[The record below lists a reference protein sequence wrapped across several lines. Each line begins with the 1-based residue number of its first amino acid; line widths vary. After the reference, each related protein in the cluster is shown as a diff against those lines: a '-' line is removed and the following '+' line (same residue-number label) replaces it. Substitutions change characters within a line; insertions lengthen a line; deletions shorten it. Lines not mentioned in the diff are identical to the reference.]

1 MGARSGGTADERGEN
16 VERRPPPWMR
26 GDVVR
31 VRGYRSVGVQ
41 NPRVTLPSAAVTL
54 LVGWGEPLHI
64 RQGLGGTRRAET
76 RQAMIAGLQ
85 TAPVLAGFRGS
96 GLAVEIEFTA
106 VGASRVL
113 GLPLHLLTNTAA
125 HPDEAMGPGWTARLT
140 ERLAQ
145 APDWDARWA
154 VVDDALAPRL
164 AAAPSAPGL
173 AVEAWQRLR
182 EAHGGLTA
190 RELAAATGRGER
202 RLQRVFRD
210 HVGVPPQTVSRI
222 LRFQRA
228 LALSGRAAHLSLTE
242 VAAMSGYHDQAH
254 MNRDFR
260 ALAGRTPGELRLVAD
275 RLTAGA
281 GTGGAAAREPG
292 CLSDFF
298 EAGAADW

>member
-1 MGARSGGTADERGEN
+1 MASEGGTMVADDRGEN
-16 VERRPPPWMR
+16 VERRPPEWMR

-31 VRGYRSVGVQ
+31 CRGYRSVGVR

-64 RQGLGGTRRAET
+64 RQGLGGAEREET
-76 RQAMIAGLQ
+76 RHAMIAGLQ

-96 GLAVEIEFTA
+96 GLALEIEFTA
-106 VGASRVL
+106 VGASRFL
-113 GLPLHLLTNTAA
+113 GLPLHLFANTAA

-140 ERLAQ
+140 ERLAE
-145 APDWDARWA
+145 APDWAARWA
-154 VVDDALAPRL
+154 VVDAVLGRRL

-173 AVEAWQRLR
+173 AVEAWQRLSD
-182 EAHGGLTA
+182 AHGGLTA

-202 RLQRVFRD
+202 RLQHVFRD

-228 LALSGRAAHLSLTE
+228 LALSGRARLSLTD

-260 ALAGRTPGELRLVAD
+260 ALSGRTPGELRLVAD
-275 RLTAGA
+275 RMTAGA
-281 GTGGAAAREPG
+281 GVAGAREPG

-298 EAGAADW
+298 EISATDW

>member
-1 MGARSGGTADERGEN
+1 MGATSGGAAGERGEK

-31 VRGYRSVGVQ
+31 ARGYLSVGVQ

-64 RQGLGGTRRAET
+64 RQGLGGTGRAET

-106 VGASRVL
+106 VGASRVF
-113 GLPLHLLTNTAA
+113 GLPLHLLTNTAV

-145 APDWDARWA
+145 APDWPARWA
-154 VVDDALAPRL
+154 AVDAALGPRL

-173 AVEAWQRLR
+173 AVEAWQRLH
-182 EAHGGLTA
+182 EAHGGLSA

-228 LALSGRAAHLSLTE
+228 LALSGRTHLSLTD

-260 ALAGRTPGELRLVAD
+260 ALSGRTPGELRIVAD
-275 RLTAGA
+275 QLTAG
-281 GTGGAAAREPG
+281 GGSAEAREPA
-292 CLSDFF
+292 CLRDFF
-298 EAGAADW
+298 EAGTVDW